1 MSTTRTVALFML
13 VTAVAACAKNEANRA
28 ADTTRVD
35 TTAAAPSMGP
45 APADTAAAAS
55 TAALSDPNIVF
66 ILHGANAADSA
77 RGKLAESKGTSADV
91 KSFGKM
97 MVGEHHALN
106 MQGDQL
112 AKKLNVTP
120 VAPANDR
127 LEVALKASDLCT
139 RRTEVE
145 KLRALPVGQI
155 AAPVEI
161 TPALLLS
168 TQHSAVASGHHR
180 NASGINDVL
189 ELFLE
194 PPGEGAKILARRHV
208 DYVVVCRG
216 APESI
221 RFANRAPGGLASMLR
236 AGKAPAW
243 LQAVGMPGMRGLKVW
258 RVRQD
263 LIAARPL
270 PDERVKTL

>member
-1 MSTTRTVALFML
+1 M
-13 VTAVAACAKNEANRA
+13 
-28 ADTTRVD
+28 
-35 TTAAAPSMGP
+35 
-45 APADTAAAAS
+45 
-55 TAALSDPNIVF
+55 
-66 ILHGANAADSA
+66 
-77 RGKLAESKGTSADV
+77 
-91 KSFGKM
+91 
-97 MVGEHHALN
+97 
-106 MQGDQL
+106 
-112 AKKLNVTP
+112 
-120 VAPANDR
+120 
-127 LEVALKASDLCT
+127 
-139 RRTEVE
+139 
-145 KLRALPVGQI
+145 
-155 AAPVEI
+155 EI